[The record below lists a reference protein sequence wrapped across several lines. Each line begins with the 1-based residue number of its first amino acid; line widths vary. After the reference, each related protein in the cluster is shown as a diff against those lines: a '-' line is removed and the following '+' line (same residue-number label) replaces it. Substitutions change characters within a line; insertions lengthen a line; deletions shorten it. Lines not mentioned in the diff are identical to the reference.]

1 MLLFDDLIEIPE
13 FRGSPHIFGLH
24 TIMNGL
30 HMFECLSS
38 TLKFL
43 VLPIP
48 SGQHPIPNNTILD
61 ILMDGSI
68 NIPEFF
74 DCLFNNFFP
83 KLLITIIF
91 PNPIPPQRLQLFL
104 NGIFLLEFL
113 YLYLFCSLDLFGQG
127 CLVEL
132 GFCWRH
138 LRCCL
143 LCLRWVEC
151 CAQHFLVLLLL

>member
-1 MLLFDDLIEIPE
+1 MLLFDDFIEIPE
-13 FRGSPHIFGLH
+13 FRGPPHIFRLH

-30 HMFECLSS
+30 HMFECLRS

-43 VLPIP
+43 ILPIP
-48 SGQHPIPNNTILD
+48 SGQHPIPNNTILN
-61 ILMDGSI
+61 ILMHCSI
-68 NIPEFF
+68 NIPELFY
-74 DCLFNNFFP
+74 CLFNNFFP

-104 NGIFLLEFL
+104 NRILLLEFL
-113 YLYLFCSLDLFGQG
+113 YLYLFCCLDLFGQG

-138 LRCCL
+138 LGCCL
-143 LCLRWVEC
+143 LCLG
-151 CAQHFLVLLLL
+151 